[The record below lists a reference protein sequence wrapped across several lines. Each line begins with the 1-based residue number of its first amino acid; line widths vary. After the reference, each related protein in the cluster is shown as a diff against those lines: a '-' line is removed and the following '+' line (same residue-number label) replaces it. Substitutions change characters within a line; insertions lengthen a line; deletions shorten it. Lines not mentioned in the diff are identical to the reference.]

1 MNNPQGENFQ
11 STAIFYQT
19 MPSPSASALDE
30 IQLELFTKSAASKRE
45 VCRLLLCNL
54 LFSIFFYDLEWFDG
68 RITPFSHR
76 PSESL
81 HIQNI
86 FP

>member
-45 VCRLLLCNL
+45 VCRLLLCNCYFPSFSPVRTYTRKPNERL
-54 LFSIFFYDLEWFDG
+54 LIFIY
-68 RITPFSHR
+68 SY
-76 PSESL
+76 
-81 HIQNI
+81 NI
-86 FP
+86 

>member
-30 IQLELFTKSAASKRE
+30 IQLELFTKSAVRE
-45 VCRLLLCNL
+45 KSVGCFYVICYFLSFSMRTCARGPNERLYFY
-54 LFSIFFYDLEWFDG
+54 LFL
-68 RITPFSHR
+68 
-76 PSESL
+76 
-81 HIQNI
+81 
-86 FP
+86 

>member
-19 MPSPSASALDE
+19 MPFHSASALDE

-45 VCRLLLCNL
+45 VCMLLLCNL
-54 LFSIFFYDLEWFDG
+54 LFSIFFYENMYKETQWKASDYFYLF
-68 RITPFSHR
+68 
-76 PSESL
+76 L
-81 HIQNI
+81 
-86 FP
+86 